1 MQSAWTPFADRASSS
16 TDTISSGNNNY
27 WMMGMIQPWWC
38 MGISPRDMAD
48 IYASGISAMTDS
60 VAKGTRMATNIL
72 FAGIEASRP
81 TTNYA
86 RHNSNEIAR
95 LTSILRGS
103 LDRMQKIQLVGCK
116 RTDIVI
122 SQREKQYRL

>member
-1 MQSAWTPFADRASSS
+1 MSSR
-16 TDTISSGNNNY
+16 N
-27 WMMGMIQPWWC
+27 
-38 MGISPRDMAD
+38 RAD
-48 IYASGISAMTDS
+48 IYARDINAMTDS
-60 VAKGTRMATNIL
+60 VATGTRMATNIL
-72 FAGIEASRP
+72 FAGIEASRA

-116 RTDIVI
+116 RADIVI
-122 SQREKQYRL
+122 SQREQQHQL